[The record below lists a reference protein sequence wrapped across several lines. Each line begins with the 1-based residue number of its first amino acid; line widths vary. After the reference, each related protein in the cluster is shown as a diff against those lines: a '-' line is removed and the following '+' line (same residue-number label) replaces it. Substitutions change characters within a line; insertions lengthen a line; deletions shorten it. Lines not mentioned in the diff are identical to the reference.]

1 MNNKKTDYSIV
12 NQQQPRPVQAKKK
25 PPFIRILRA
34 LIQLVSFIILPGLFI
49 SIFSSIGAIY
59 SAIITGSFTWTEY
72 AGRIVLVAA
81 AFIITAIWGRFFCGF
96 ICSFGAM
103 QDLVWLGGKH
113 MPRKI
118 KVPEKADRILKLLK
132 FAV

>member
-81 AFIITAIWGRFFCGF
+81 AFIITAGTVLLWIYLFLWRYAGFSMAGRQAYAQENQ
-96 ICSFGAM
+96 SA
-103 QDLVWLGGKH
+103 
-113 MPRKI
+113 
-118 KVPEKADRILKLLK
+118 
-132 FAV
+132 